1 MSQPALIF
9 EPSRLRFSPVA
20 RSPINLPPSTLLAPS
35 GPLPTHSL
43 SLTRLTTHEP
53 LCDGNDAH
61 RLACSASFGTSLI
74 SHNMIAIALLSPHFT
89 VSLTI
94 FHQIPLP
101 QLHAGPQDGRGPS
114 SSQPSRFVLSQVLF
128 SLASTLAP
136 LLTTSFAVTT
146 LLKPSFFASSPLA
159 FENLPKDTSFATD
172 AIPRIEAKSDAPSR
186 SQALNFSGVGE
197 LMQFTT
203 GSEFYLSDSFTFY
216 LHISNESDQI
226 AKSIIV
232 VVAIKDP
239 QSNNKTVLDTS
250 TTPKEKL
257 DPQNQSDYIIR
268 FHLSEPGSHVLGIKV
283 QYNTPLGEVRS
294 LTKHFKF
301 TVSKPA
307 AVESTLVS
315 PLPVRPSSRLATA
328 LLPLTNSL

>member
-1 MSQPALIF
+1 M
-9 EPSRLRFSPVA
+9 
-20 RSPINLPPSTLLAPS
+20 
-35 GPLPTHSL
+35 
-43 SLTRLTTHEP
+43 
-53 LCDGNDAH
+53 
-61 RLACSASFGTSLI
+61 
-74 SHNMIAIALLSPHFT
+74 
-89 VSLTI
+89 
-94 FHQIPLP
+94 
-101 QLHAGPQDGRGPS
+101 
-114 SSQPSRFVLSQVLF
+114 
-128 SLASTLAP
+128 
-136 LLTTSFAVTT
+136 
-146 LLKPSFFASSPLA
+146 A
-159 FENLPKDTSFATD
+159 FENLPKDTSFSTD

-226 AKSIIV
+226 AKSVIV

-268 FHLSEPGSHVLGIKV
+268 FHLNEPGSHVLGIKV
-283 QYNTPLGEVRS
+283 QYTTPIGEVRS

-315 PLPVRPSSRLATA
+315 PLPVRPSYIAFTPHILCTDSICFIERVFG
-328 LLPLTNSL
+328 